1 MLWALYMLSVYLQSA
16 CECILQSFKESD
28 KGGLLV
34 FAELCGLLHE
44 YFLDF
49 SQFAAEIIFRGEKLG
64 ERDVKSSADLFKGR
78 NRGDHV
84 FAVPG

>member
-1 MLWALYMLSVYLQSA
+1 M
-16 CECILQSFKESD
+16 
-28 KGGLLV
+28 LV

-49 SQFAAEIIFRGEKLG
+49 SQFAAEMIFRGEKLG
-64 ERDVKSSADLFKGR
+64 ERDVKSSANLFEGR

-84 FAVPG
+84 FPVPG